1 LVFLPLLAYR
11 KESIFS
17 LHGEISS
24 YIEKY
29 PVFRYHLAMN
39 ANLKA
44 VDAARLSEKL
54 AEATPGEIVAEALR
68 TVGRDRLAVASS
80 FGTESATLLK
90 IVADV
95 DPSIPVLFL
104 DTGWLFP
111 ETLAYRDTLIARLG
125 LTDVR
130 TITPSADALAE
141 KDPSRN
147 LWSADPD
154 ACCYLRKVEPLSEAL
169 GDFDAWING
178 RKRYQ
183 GGQRTGIAAVEVEGS
198 RLKFNPLARITPAEV
213 VQMFKAWELPRH
225 PLAGQ
230 GFTSLGCMPC
240 TRRTNP
246 GDNARAG
253 RWADSEKTECGIHN
267 RMPLVDGAGI

>member
-1 LVFLPLLAYR
+1 
-11 KESIFS
+11 
-17 LHGEISS
+17 
-24 YIEKY
+24 
-29 PVFRYHLAMN
+29 MN

-44 VDAARLSEKL
+44 VDAAKLSERL
-54 AEATPGEIVAEALR
+54 AEASPTEIVAEAVR
-68 TVGRDRLAVASS
+68 SVGKTRLAVASS
-80 FGTESATLLK
+80 FGIESATLLK

-111 ETLAYRDTLIARLG
+111 ETLTYRDVLIERLG

-130 TITPSADALAE
+130 TIAPLADKLTQ
-141 KDPSRN
+141 KDPLRG
-147 LWSADPD
+147 LYATDPD
-154 ACCYLRKVEPLSEAL
+154 ACCFLRKVEPLSDAL
-169 GDFDAWING
+169 AGFDGWING

-183 GGQRTGIAAVEVEGS
+183 GGLRTGINAVEVEGP
-198 RLKFNPLARITPAEV
+198 RLKFNPLARVTPTEV
-213 VQMFKAWELPRH
+213 MAMFKAFDLPAH

-230 GFTSLGCMPC
+230 SFASVGCVPC
-240 TRRTNP
+240 TRRVNP
-246 GDNARAG
+246 GDNARDG

>member
-1 LVFLPLLAYR
+1 
-11 KESIFS
+11 
-17 LHGEISS
+17 
-24 YIEKY
+24 
-29 PVFRYHLAMN
+29 MN

-44 VDAARLSEKL
+44 VDAAKLSDKL
-54 AEATPGEIVAEALR
+54 AEASPGEIVAEALR
-68 TVGRDRLAVASS
+68 AVGRDRLAVASS

-111 ETLAYRDTLIARLG
+111 ETLTYRDTLVAQLG

-130 TITPSADALAE
+130 IISPSPEALAA
-141 KDPSRN
+141 KDPARD
-147 LWSADPD
+147 LWAVDPD
-154 ACCYLRKVEPLSEAL
+154 ACCYLRKVEPLGEVL
-169 GDFDAWING
+169 DNFDAWING

-183 GGQRTGIAAVEVEGS
+183 GGQRIAIPAVEVEGA
-198 RLKFNPLARITPAEV
+198 RLKFNPLARATPAEIAK
-213 VQMFKAWELPRH
+213 MFAAWDLPRH

-246 GDNARAG
+246 GDSARAG
-253 RWADSEKTECGIHN
+253 RWTDSEKTECGIHN
-267 RMPLVDGAGI
+267 RMPLIDGAGI

>member
-1 LVFLPLLAYR
+1 
-11 KESIFS
+11 
-17 LHGEISS
+17 
-24 YIEKY
+24 
-29 PVFRYHLAMN
+29 MN

-44 VDAARLSEKL
+44 VDAAKLSDKL
-54 AEATPGEIVAEALR
+54 AIASPGEIVAEALR
-68 TVGRDRLAVASS
+68 AVGRERLAVASS

-111 ETLAYRDTLIARLG
+111 ETLAYRDALIARLG

-130 TITPSADALAE
+130 TITPSGDRLAQADPLRGLYAT
-141 KDPSRN
+141 
-147 LWSADPD
+147 DPD
-154 ACCYLRKVEPLSEAL
+154 ACCYLRKVEPLSNAL
-169 GDFDAWING
+169 HHFDGWING

-183 GGQRTGIAAVEVEGS
+183 GGLRTSIPAVEVEGP
-198 RLKFNPLARITPAEV
+198 RLKFNPLARVIPAEV
-213 VQMFKAWELPRH
+213 VQMFKTWDLPRH

-230 GFTSLGCMPC
+230 GFTSLGCIPC

-246 GDNARAG
+246 GDSARAG
-253 RWADSEKTECGIHN
+253 RWADREKTECGIHN

>member
-1 LVFLPLLAYR
+1 
-11 KESIFS
+11 
-17 LHGEISS
+17 
-24 YIEKY
+24 
-29 PVFRYHLAMN
+29 MN

-44 VDAARLSEKL
+44 ADAARLSEKL
-54 AEATPGEIVAEALR
+54 AEAAPGEIVAEALR
-68 TVGRDRLAVASS
+68 SVGRDQLAMASS
-80 FGTESATLLK
+80 FGIESATLLK
-90 IVADV
+90 IVSDV

-130 TITPSADALAE
+130 TITPSAEALAE

-154 ACCYLRKVEPLSEAL
+154 ACCYLRKVEPLGEAL
-169 GDFDAWING
+169 TGFTAWING

-183 GGQRTGIAAVEVEGS
+183 GGLRTSIPAVEVEGP
-198 RLKFNPLARITPAEV
+198 RLKFNPLARVTPAEM
-213 VQMFKAWELPRH
+213 VQMFKAWDLPRH

-230 GFTSLGCMPC
+230 GFSSLGCMPC

-246 GDNARAG
+246 GDSARAG